1 MASKARELQPHWEL
15 PQASSQ
21 ARFPSLQVYNSLT
34 RTKNQFVPVASD
46 AVTWYTCGPTVYD
59 DAHLGHARNYVST
72 DILRRILRDYFG
84 FRVKFVM
91 NITDV
96 DDKIILRGR
105 QQHLFEQFKRDHDAQ
120 ADGPTSASVLEIT
133 RTAFQQYVQKN
144 LPLLPPDVTPEGYNT
159 VVGKYYR
166 RVLDGQALEEG
177 AVAGDKEGKLK
188 VHLKTAA
195 SAAEALQNAPG
206 LSQFL
211 TQAEDILLPY
221 LDSLHGSDID
231 SKDHSIFTKLTRK
244 FENRFSED
252 MQSLNVLEP
261 DVITRVTEYMPEI
274 VNFVAKII
282 ENGFAYQTSDGSVYF
297 DIEAFERAGHFYA
310 RLEPSNKSNKELQD
324 DGEGSLSKS
333 SLKRNDNHFA
343 LWKASK
349 PGEPSWPSPWGEGRP
364 GWHIECSAM
373 ASEVLGKVID
383 LHSGGSDLRFPH
395 HDNELAQSEA
405 YWSASGNTRVQWVN
419 YFLHTGHLGI
429 QGMKARQMSKSLK
442 NFTTIREALLRP
454 EWTPRS
460 LRVCFLLSSWADTIE
475 VTEELLKATTSWESK
490 LNNFFLKSL
499 EAARTRDGVSA
510 VDGTR
515 KTSPADQQL
524 LDAFD
529 KAKKELD
536 AALSDS
542 FNTPAAMRVLSDL
555 ITEYNLAQDPSDD
568 VLLTLSRWITRIV
581 TIFGLDS
588 EGDLLQA
595 DRLAW
600 SGLEIPT
607 QARPYVYPASKLR
620 NKVRELARS
629 GSLDY
634 AVIAQHVDEARLPT
648 AQATAPANA
657 QPYVQVLEDFRK
669 DTGRLVEVKASAKD
683 FLLLCDQL
691 RDTHLWNLDIYLE
704 DRDPPLPA
712 LVRPVDRSLRNAR
725 AAGENAAAAKKAAK
739 LQREA
744 EDAEKKRLLGEKAKV
759 SHLQMFQTSE
769 FSEWDADGV
778 PVKDASGKEVSKS
791 RRKKLVKEWE
801 KQKAMH
807 EEWLAGQPKI

>member
-1 MASKARELQPHWEL
+1 
-15 PQASSQ
+15 
-21 ARFPSLQVYNSLT
+21 
-34 RTKNQFVPVASD
+34 
-46 AVTWYTCGPTVYD
+46 
-59 DAHLGHARNYVST
+59 
-72 DILRRILRDYFG
+72 
-84 FRVKFVM
+84 
-91 NITDV
+91 
-96 DDKIILRGR
+96 
-105 QQHLFEQFKRDHDAQ
+105 
-120 ADGPTSASVLEIT
+120 
-133 RTAFQQYVQKN
+133 
-144 LPLLPPDVTPEGYNT
+144 
-159 VVGKYYR
+159 
-166 RVLDGQALEEG
+166 
-177 AVAGDKEGKLK
+177 
-188 VHLKTAA
+188 
-195 SAAEALQNAPG
+195 
-206 LSQFL
+206 
-211 TQAEDILLPY
+211 
-221 LDSLHGSDID
+221 
-231 SKDHSIFTKLTRK
+231 
-244 FENRFSED
+244 
-252 MQSLNVLEP
+252 
-261 DVITRVTEYMPEI
+261 
-274 VNFVAKII
+274 
-282 ENGFAYQTSDGSVYF
+282 
-297 DIEAFERAGHFYA
+297 
-310 RLEPSNKSNKELQD
+310 
-324 DGEGSLSKS
+324 
-333 SLKRNDNHFA
+333 
-343 LWKASK
+343 
-349 PGEPSWPSPWGEGRP
+349 
-364 GWHIECSAM
+364 
-373 ASEVLGKVID
+373 
-383 LHSGGSDLRFPH
+383 
-395 HDNELAQSEA
+395 
-405 YWSASGNTRVQWVN
+405 
-419 YFLHTGHLGI
+419 
-429 QGMKARQMSKSLK
+429 MSKSLK

-510 VDGTR
+510 VDGTQ

-588 EGDLLQA
+588 EGDLLQT

-600 SGLEIPT
+600 SGLEIPP

-634 AVIAQHVDEARLPT
+634 TVIAQHVDEAGLPI

-657 QPYVQVLEDFRK
+657 EPYVQVLEDFRK
-669 DTGRLVEVKASAKD
+669 DTGRLVEEKASAKD

-704 DRDPPLPA
+704 DRDPPLAA

-791 RRKKLVKEWE
+791 RKKKLVKEWE

-807 EEWLAGQPKI
+807 EEWLAGQPKV